1 MTPRTRGGRAGSMSR
16 MQWLLLGMGGVV
28 IALNALFPPPMRAA
42 PASTRTDR
50 VFILSEDLYST
61 DVVRYDKEHPH
72 PMSDGAFTIDKTSN
86 PAVIAQDILLAQSVG
101 LAGMTAAAMGV
112 AGCFARRKGP
122 GPTGAA
128 QA

>member
-1 MTPRTRGGRAGSMSR
+1 MSR
-16 MQWLLLGMGGVV
+16 VQWVLLGMGGVL
-28 IALNALFPPPMRAA
+28 IALNALFPPRMRAA

-50 VFILSEDLYST
+50 VFLLSEDLYST

-72 PMSDGAFTIDKTSN
+72 PMSDGTFTVEKTSN
-86 PAVIAQDILLAQSVG
+86 PAVIAQDALWAQTVG

-112 AGCFARRKGP
+112 AGCFVRRRGP
-122 GPTGAA
+122 GSVGAA